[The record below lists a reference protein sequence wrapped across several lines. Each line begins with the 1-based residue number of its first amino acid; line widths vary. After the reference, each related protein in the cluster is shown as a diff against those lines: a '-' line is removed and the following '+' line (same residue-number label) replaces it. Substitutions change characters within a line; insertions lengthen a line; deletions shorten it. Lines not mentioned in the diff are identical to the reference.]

1 MSRSVGCSRFI
12 FDRSIDRTQS
22 LFSLNG
28 AGSIKIDR
36 MIGHSFCPVLNINCT
51 GSGKADFGD
60 FNNGVCD
67 VMKIAIAESN
77 TDVGL

>member
-36 MIGHSFCPVLNINCT
+36 MIGHSFCPILNLNGAGSVLYI
-51 GSGKADFGD
+51 
-60 FNNGVCD
+60 
-67 VMKIAIAESN
+67 ES
-77 TDVGL
+77 DKLDRLIGHSVLLR